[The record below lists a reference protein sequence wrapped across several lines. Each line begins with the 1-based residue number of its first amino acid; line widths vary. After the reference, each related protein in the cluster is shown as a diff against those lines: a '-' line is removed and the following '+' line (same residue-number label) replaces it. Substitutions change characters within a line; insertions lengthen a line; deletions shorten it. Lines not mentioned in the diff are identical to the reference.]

1 MNKQHETIG
10 RFAFQ
15 LCENISDNLFERTE
29 DFRAGDGFE
38 TQVNSVLSTL
48 LARQSAL
55 AIGLAESPLTWNG
68 HIAPL
73 VLRSMIDLI
82 ITYRWILLDP
92 RKRAQEYI
100 SYGLG
105 TEKLLTAH
113 YQQKLEDG
121 HEGEDVKRIMEANL
135 AWIESQQFQMFVAV
149 NLGSWSGSSV
159 RSMCDEIGDPDLY
172 KFSYTP
178 FSSCVHNMW
187 NHVGKWNAHSCQNP
201 MHKQHIVG
209 TVRDVW
215 PIVDFVF
222 RACKYLDLVLI
233 EFDSYYAHSS
243 TIDMP
248 MKAFDAAI
256 KEFATAWESPETDE
270 PATDN

>member
-1 MNKQHETIG
+1 MSTQYDAIG
-10 RFAFQ
+10 RFGFR
-15 LCENISDNLFERTE
+15 LCQNISDNLTERTA
-29 DFRAGDGFE
+29 DFRGGDGFE
-38 TQVNSVLSTL
+38 TAVNSVLSTL

-55 AIGLAESPLTWNG
+55 AIGLAESPLTWSG

-73 VLRSMIDLI
+73 VLRSMIDLL

-92 RKRAQEYI
+92 RQRSQEYI

-121 HEGEDVKRIMEANL
+121 FEGADVKRIMEANM
-135 AWIESQQFQMFVAV
+135 AWIESQQFQMFIAV

-159 RSMCDEIGDPDLY
+159 RKMCDEIGDPDLY

-187 NHVGKWNAHSCQNP
+187 NHVGKWNARTCDNP
-201 MHKQHIVG
+201 LHKQHAVG
-209 TVRDVW
+209 VIRDVW

-222 RACKYLDLVLI
+222 RACKYLELVLD
-233 EFDSYYAHSS
+233 EFDRYYEYSS
-243 TIDMP
+243 NLDTPIT
-248 MKAFDAAI
+248 AFNAAVQELSEEWE
-256 KEFATAWESPETDE
+256 KED
-270 PATDN
+270 D